1 MNIELPSLEEKQ
13 AIARLKQGDLAGM
26 ETLVERYQMQAVS
39 AAYLILRD
47 MKTAEDVVQTAFLRA
62 AEKIDQF
69 DENRPFKAW
78 FLRSVIN
85 ASIKAAKRQQR
96 LTPLDEDNSATAM
109 VNWLLDPDP
118 GPEEIVETE
127 EARRIVWGAL
137 EQLSPQQRAVIVM
150 RHFLEM
156 DETEMTSQLDRPGTT
171 VRWWL
176 RSARKKLKELLF
188 PFWED
193 KHAGLDKERMD

>member
-1 MNIELPSLEEKQ
+1 MSVKLPSLEEKQ
-13 AIARLKQGDLAGM
+13 AIAQLKQGDLAGI
-26 ETLVERYQMQAVS
+26 ETLVKSYQVQAVY

-47 MKTAEDVVQTAFLRA
+47 MKMAEDVVQTAFLRA

-69 DENRPFKAW
+69 DENRPFRAW

-85 ASIKAAKRQQR
+85 AAIKAAERQKR
-96 LTPLDEDNSATAM
+96 LTPLDDDNNSAM
-109 VNWLLDPDP
+109 VSWLLDPNP

-127 EARRIVWGAL
+127 ETRRIVWKAL
-137 EQLSPQQRAVIVM
+137 AQLTVQQRAAIVM

-156 DETEMTSQLDRPGTT
+156 DEIEMIRQFDRPSTT

-176 RSARKKLKELLF
+176 RSARKRLKELLF
-188 PFWED
+188 PFWVD
-193 KHAGLDKERMD
+193 KQAGLEEERKE

>member
-1 MNIELPSLEEKQ
+1 VSIEQPSLEEKQ
-13 AIARLKQGDLAGM
+13 AIARLKQGDLVGL
-26 ETLVERYQMQAVS
+26 ETLVEHYQVQAVS
-39 AAYLILRD
+39 TAYLILRD
-47 MKTAEDVVQTAFLRA
+47 MKMAEDVVQTAFLRA

-96 LTPLDEDNSATAM
+96 LTPLDEDNSTSTM

-118 GPEEIVETE
+118 TPEEIVETE
-127 EARRIVWGAL
+127 ETRRMVWNAL
-137 EQLSPQQRAVIVM
+137 EQLSAQQRAAVVM

-156 DETEMTSQLDRPGTT
+156 NETEMTSQLDRPGTT

-176 RSARKKLKELLF
+176 RSARKRLKELLS

-193 KHAGLDKERMD
+193 KHAGLDNERMD

>member
-1 MNIELPSLEEKQ
+1 VSIEQPSLEEKQ
-13 AIARLKQGDLAGM
+13 AIARLKQGDLVGL
-26 ETLVERYQMQAVS
+26 ETLVEHYQVQAVS
-39 AAYLILRD
+39 TAYLILRD
-47 MKTAEDVVQTAFLRA
+47 MKMAEDVVQTAFLRA

-69 DENRPFKAW
+69 DENRLFKAW

-96 LTPLDEDNSATAM
+96 LTPLDEDNSTSAM
-109 VNWLLDPDP
+109 VNWLLDPNP
-118 GPEEIVETE
+118 SPEEIVETE
-127 EARRIVWGAL
+127 DTRRMVWNAL
-137 EQLSPQQRAVIVM
+137 EQLSAQQRAVVVM

-156 DETEMTSQLDRPGTT
+156 NETEMTRQLNRPGTT

-176 RSARKKLKELLF
+176 RSARKRLKELLF

-193 KHAGLDKERMD
+193 KHAGMEEERMD